1 MLSPY
6 RDVLTRP
13 GALAFSASGVLA
25 RLPMSMVGIGIVLM
39 VSALYGSYGLAG
51 AVSAVYVVAQ
61 AVCSPQLSRLVDRHG
76 QARVMSP
83 AVAISAFGLAWL
95 ITAALVEAP
104 AGFLFVGAVITG
116 AAIGSFGSL
125 VRARWTALLGEDPH
139 RTHTAYSLESALD
152 ELVFVVGPVLATV
165 LATGV
170 QATAGLVVP
179 LFAMIAGGYWF
190 LSLRTTEPPSAPVG
204 SPRPRGSVLARPG
217 MAVLAIVFVAM
228 GAIFGATDVSTVAF
242 ADESGSKGV
251 AGVILAVF
259 ALGSLISGLLYGTR
273 QWKRPLYLRFAN
285 GMVLLAVGVCAFF
298 FVQSLVALA
307 AVMFVVGFAIAP
319 TLING
324 NGLVQELVPR
334 ERLTEGL
341 TWVGTSLGVGVSVGS
356 SIAGARIDAAGSH
369 AGFLVVVV
377 AAACAVVATLAAL
390 RTLRGDAGEHV
401 HDAVE
406 AQSPSSTG
414 GAAVAAC
421 ELAESVDPSK
431 QRPPA

>member
-6 RDVLTRP
+6 RDILTRP

-39 VSALYGSYGLAG
+39 VSSLYGSYGLAG
-51 AVSAVYVVAQ
+51 AVSAVYVVSQ
-61 AVCSPQLSRLVDRHG
+61 AVCSPQLARLIDRHG
-76 QARVMSP
+76 QARIMSP
-83 AVAISAFGLAWL
+83 AVATAAFGLVGL
-95 ITAALVEAP
+95 IVAALLEAP
-104 AGFLFVGAVITG
+104 SAFLFVGAVITG

-170 QATAGLVVP
+170 APTAGLVVP
-179 LFAMIAGGYWF
+179 LVAMIAGGYWF
-190 LSLRTTEPPSAPVG
+190 LSLRSTEPPSAPVG
-204 SPRPRGSVLARPG
+204 SPRPRGSVLANPG

-228 GAIFGATDVSTVAF
+228 GTIFGATDVSTVAY
-242 ADESGSKGV
+242 ADESGSKGL

-307 AVMFVVGFAIAP
+307 AVMFVVGFTIAP

-334 ERLTEGL
+334 ARLTEGL
-341 TWVGTSLGVGVSVGS
+341 TWVGTSLGVGVSIGS

-377 AAACAVVATLAAL
+377 AAVLAVIATLAAL
-390 RTLRGDAGEHV
+390 RTLRGDASEHV

-406 AQSPSSTG
+406 PGSPSSTG

-421 ELAESVDPSK
+421 EIAESVDPSK
-431 QRPPA
+431 PRSR